1 MTTLTTSGIKISVI
15 TNFRQDLSEVNELR
29 FFFNYH
35 ISMSN
40 ENNFPVQL
48 ISREWYIFDSL
59 GESRIVTGLGVIG
72 EQPILKPSESYD
84 YASGCDLTSE
94 IGLIKGVYNFKN
106 NLTGEEFEVFVPTF
120 KLEYPGKLN

>member
-1 MTTLTTSGIKISVI
+1 MTTLTTAGIKISVV
-15 TNFRQDLSEVNELR
+15 TNFRQDLSEINEMR

-35 ISMSN
+35 ISMLN

-59 GESRIVTGLGVIG
+59 GEPRIVTGLGVIG
-72 EQPILKPSESYD
+72 EQPILKPNESYD

-94 IGLIKGVYNFKN
+94 IGLMKGIYTFKN
-106 NLTGEEFEVFVPTF
+106 LSTNEEFEVFVPTF
-120 KLEYPGKLN
+120 QLEYSGKLN

>member
-1 MTTLTTSGIKISVI
+1 MTTLTTAGIKISVV
-15 TNFRQDLSEVNELR
+15 TNFRQDLSEINEMR

-35 ISMSN
+35 ISMLN

-59 GESRIVTGLGVIG
+59 GEPRIVTGLGVIG
-72 EQPILKPSESYD
+72 EQPILKLNESYD

-94 IGLIKGVYNFKN
+94 MGLMKGIYTFKN
-106 NLTGEEFEVFVPTF
+106 LSTNEEFEVFVPTF
-120 KLEYPGKLN
+120 QLEYSGKLN

>member
-1 MTTLTTSGIKISVI
+1 MTTLTTAGIKISVV
-15 TNFRQDLSEVNELR
+15 TNFRQDLSEINEMR

-35 ISMSN
+35 ISMLN

-59 GESRIVTGLGVIG
+59 GEPRIVSGLGVIG
-72 EQPILKPSESYD
+72 EQPILKPNESYD

-94 IGLIKGVYNFKN
+94 IGLMKGIYTFKN
-106 NLTGEEFEVFVPTF
+106 LNTNEEFEVFVPTF
-120 KLEYPGKLN
+120 QLEYSGKLN

>member
-1 MTTLTTSGIKISVI
+1 MTTLTTAGIKISVV
-15 TNFRQDLSEVNELR
+15 TNFRQDLSEINEMR

-35 ISMSN
+35 ISMLN

-59 GESRIVTGLGVIG
+59 GEPRIVTGLGVIG
-72 EQPILKPSESYD
+72 EQPILKLNESYD

-94 IGLIKGVYNFKN
+94 IGLMKGIYTFKN
-106 NLTGEEFEVFVPTF
+106 LSTNEEFEVFVPTF
-120 KLEYPGKLN
+120 QLEYSGKLN

>member
-1 MTTLTTSGIKISVI
+1 MTTLTTAGIKISVV
-15 TNFRQDLSEVNELR
+15 TNFRQDLSEINEMR

-35 ISMSN
+35 ISMLN

-59 GESRIVTGLGVIG
+59 GEPRIVTGLGVIG
-72 EQPILKPSESYD
+72 EQPILKPNESYD

-94 IGLIKGVYNFKN
+94 IGLMKGIYTFKN
-106 NLTGEEFEVFVPTF
+106 LSTNEEFEVIVPTF
-120 KLEYPGKLN
+120 QLEYSGKLN

>member
-1 MTTLTTSGIKISVI
+1 MTTLTTAGIKISVV
-15 TNFRQDLSEVNELR
+15 TNFRQDLSEINEMR

-35 ISMSN
+35 ISMLN

-59 GESRIVTGLGVIG
+59 GEPRIVTGLGVIG
-72 EQPILKPSESYD
+72 EQPILKLNESYD

-94 IGLIKGVYNFKN
+94 IGLMRGIYTFKN
-106 NLTGEEFEVFVPTF
+106 LSTNEEFEVFVPTF
-120 KLEYPGKLN
+120 QLEYSGKLN

>member
-1 MTTLTTSGIKISVI
+1 MTTLTTAGIKISVV
-15 TNFRQDLSEVNELR
+15 TNFRQDLSEINEMR

-35 ISMSN
+35 ISMLN

-59 GESRIVTGLGVIG
+59 GEPRIVTGLGVIG
-72 EQPILKPSESYD
+72 EQPILKLNESYD

-94 IGLIKGVYNFKN
+94 IGLMKGIYTFKN
-106 NLTGEEFEVFVPTF
+106 LNTNEEFEVFVPTF
-120 KLEYPGKLN
+120 QLEYSGKLN

>member
-1 MTTLTTSGIKISVI
+1 MTTLTTAGIKISVV

-59 GESRIVTGLGVIG
+59 GEPRIVTGLGVIG
-72 EQPILKPSESYD
+72 EQPILKPNESYD

-94 IGLIKGVYNFKN
+94 IGLMKGIYNFKN
-106 NLTGEEFEVFVPTF
+106 MLTGEEFQVFVPTF